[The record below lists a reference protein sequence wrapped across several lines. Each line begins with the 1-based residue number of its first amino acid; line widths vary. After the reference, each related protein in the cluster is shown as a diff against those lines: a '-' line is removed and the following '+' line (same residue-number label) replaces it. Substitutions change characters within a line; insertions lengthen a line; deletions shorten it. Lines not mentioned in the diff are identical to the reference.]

1 VAIVLTAAG
10 VALMARAAFGQSSS
24 LAGGA
29 AKVTSRTPPPA
40 EPPEYQGAG
49 EVERNAALE
58 QSSFIAVVLPP
69 PRKFRVHDLITVIVQ
84 EQKQWES
91 DGRTREENEL
101 NITAK
106 LKEWFRFYPEH
117 RLGSDQLSNGQP
129 GVDFEFEAERRARG
143 QTDREDRLTI
153 RVQVEVIDVKPNGVL
168 VFEAQR
174 RIEHDEEDIEVTLL
188 GKCRSED
195 IGPDNAVLSTKVA
208 DLDIVIKNNGI
219 TRDITERGWL
229 SKLWGIVHPI

>member
-1 VAIVLTAAG
+1 
-10 VALMARAAFGQSSS
+10 M
-24 LAGGA
+24 
-29 AKVTSRTPPPA
+29 
-40 EPPEYQGAG
+40 
-49 EVERNAALE
+49 
-58 QSSFIAVVLPP
+58 VLPP

-101 NITAK
+101 EITAK
-106 LKEWFRFYPEH
+106 LREWFRFYPDH

-129 GVDFEFEAERRARG
+129 GVDFEFEADRQARG

-168 VFEAQR
+168 VFEARR
-174 RIEHDEEDIEVTLL
+174 RIQHDEEKIAVVLL

-195 IGPDNAVLSTKVA
+195 VGPDNAVLSTKVA
-208 DLDIVIKNNGI
+208 DLDIVVENHGI

-229 SKLWGIVHPI
+229 SKLWGIIHPI